1 MVIKYVCDKIFYIC
15 YKYYYY
21 YQCYYSF
28 YFQNNEIKLI
38 QIF

>member
-28 YFQNNEIKLI
+28 YFQDNEMKLI

>member
-28 YFQNNEIKLI
+28 YFQNNEMKLI